1 MTRDLGPVSPTRC
14 LLVWLTATSL
24 GAGAAAALLPDVL
37 AAPGGD
43 ATFESLFVATCEAA
57 LVAAAGWLWLVTFV
71 VLTDAVRG
79 RSGSRRGVP
88 ERLRR
93 LLLVLCGTAV
103 VGGLAVPAHADD
115 ASVLRG
121 VPLPDRASTA
131 LHVAHL
137 VHVAATPAPV
147 RSPAPSAAPSPTAR
161 PRRSVV
167 VSPGD
172 TLWALAAAGLPAGA
186 GDAEVAARVAQVYA
200 ANRATIGPDPDL
212 IRPGQELRLP

>member
-93 LLLVLCGTAV
+93 LLLVTCGAALA
-103 VGGLAVPAHADD
+103 GGLAVPAHADD

-121 VPLPDRASTA
+121 VPLPDRVSSAQ
-131 LHVAHL
+131 HVAHL
-137 VHVAATPAPV
+137 VRAAAAHEPTVASEAVPAPA
-147 RSPAPSAAPSPTAR
+147 PAPR
-161 PRRSVV
+161 HGRSVV
-167 VSPGD
+167 VAPGD

-186 GDAEVAARVAQVYA
+186 GDAAVAARVARLYA
-200 ANRATIGPDPDL
+200 ANRATVGPDPDL